1 MGKNEQR
8 GAKRNK
14 KEQKGSKKS
23 KKVQNGAK
31 MVRDYKPVLTKR
43 LSQSIVAKGVK
54 ISTDQF
60 FPLKN

>member
-31 MVRDYKPVLTKR
+31 MVRDYKAVLTN
-43 LSQSIVAKGVK
+43 V
-54 ISTDQF
+54 
-60 FPLKN
+60 